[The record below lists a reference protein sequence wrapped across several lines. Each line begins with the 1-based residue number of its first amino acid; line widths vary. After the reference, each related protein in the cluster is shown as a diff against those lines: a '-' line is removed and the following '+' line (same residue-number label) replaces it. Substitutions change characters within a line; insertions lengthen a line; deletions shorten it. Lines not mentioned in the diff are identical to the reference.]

1 MLASAVARAP
11 AALTD
16 FFPSDLSQ
24 VSLAEPR
31 ALWLL
36 VLLPLLALP
45 AWRSLTGLSPL
56 QVVLSVCLRAGLLVT
71 LLLGLSQPFRESESR
86 RVCTVA
92 LVDVS
97 ESVPSEG
104 IARASAYVTELAG
117 ARDDEHSLA
126 VVAFGERPVEIAI
139 GEQGLSGTE
148 LLLARVEAGG
158 AGSNAE
164 EALVRAR
171 ALLPSDCLP
180 RVVVLS
186 DGIETSGDASAAI
199 SRERARGVRVSTVV
213 LRGEVPSDVAVLD
226 VRIPDGVKVGETF
239 EVRVEL
245 RATRATKG
253 TLRLFQGQIE
263 NGLGGSKEVALEP
276 GVTMVTFPSVAQKK
290 GEVLYRATFEP
301 KDGVGSGD
309 AGGGGGAGRS
319 RDGDRFPDND
329 TFSVSID
336 VPGPPRVLIVD
347 RQPAQATYLAEALSA
362 QQFDVD
368 LRRPTAFPRS
378 AAELAAFSFVIVS
391 DAPRDSI
398 PSSTDAL
405 VGDYVR
411 RGGVYFFV
419 GGEASYGPGG
429 WQGSELE
436 KLLPVRVRS
445 EKERETPGVALV
457 LVIDRS
463 GSMTGL
469 PLQMAKEAC
478 LGALGVLQG
487 SDLLGIVAFDSEPTR
502 LVRLSPAR
510 LRTQIQG
517 SVARLVA
524 GGGTEIFSSLDMAY
538 QDLAATEARKKHIVL
553 LTDGNAGSDGLYEL
567 AQTAFA
573 DGITITTVGLGS
585 GVNRELMQ
593 TIAESGGGRFHQAD
607 DPTSLPRIFTRETE
621 LVSKE
626 SHVDDWFP
634 VHALRTPDFLR
645 GIAIGQAPYLRG
657 LSKTELGSAPSE
669 AILVNDTGEPILAR
683 RRVGRGWTLAW
694 TSDLKA
700 RWATDWLRWSQF
712 GKFAAQL
719 LRGHEYED
727 ETEVRPM
734 RISLEGDEL
743 VAEFDAYDADERF
756 DTSLVS
762 VLTVRGPTP
771 DVAPLEVPFEQVLP
785 GRYRARLKL
794 PALGAYSLVGAHQ
807 RKSDDGQLRAAGVS
821 YGTLARPYP
830 DEYRELEARPEVLAS
845 WAEAG
850 GGSFVGSGALEQ
862 EARAVMSAGGEHLTV
877 VRPSQLPLL
886 LLAVVLFLLD
896 LLARRVR
903 IFDRDFSS
911 RAQGVSRS

>member
-1 MLASAVARAP
+1 MLASATPSAP
-11 AALTD
+11 DA
-16 FFPSDLSQ
+16 LSQ
-24 VSLAEPR
+24 LFSGGFADVVLAEPR

-36 VLLPLLALP
+36 LLLPLLAIP

-56 QVVLSVCLRAGLLVT
+56 QVTLSVLLRAGLLVT
-71 LLLGLSQPFRESESR
+71 LLLGLAQPLRESASG
-86 RVCTVA
+86 RVCGVA

-97 ESVPSEG
+97 ESVPKEG
-104 IARASAYVTELAG
+104 LDRASAYVTELLG
-117 ARDDEHSLA
+117 AKGDEHSLS
-126 VVAFGERPVEIAI
+126 VVAFGERPVELAL
-139 GEQGLSGTE
+139 GEQGLSSNA
-148 LLLARVEAGG
+148 LVAARTQAGG
-158 AGSNAE
+158 AGSNVE

-199 SRERARGVRVSTVV
+199 ARERARGVRVSTVK
-213 LRGEVPSDVAVLD
+213 LAGEVPRDVAVLD
-226 VRIPDGVKVGETF
+226 VHVPDGVKVGETF

-245 RATRATKG
+245 RATLATKG
-253 TLRLFQGQIE
+253 AVRLFQGQVE
-263 NGLGGSKEVALEP
+263 NGLGGKKEVTLEA
-276 GVTMVTFPSVAQKK
+276 GVTTVTFPSVVHKK
-290 GEVLYRATFEP
+290 GEVLYRAVFEP
-301 KDGVGSGD
+301 HAIFEPHAVFESGAGSGSP
-309 AGGGGGAGRS
+309 GASGS
-319 RDGDRFPDND
+319 SDRFPGND
-329 TFSVSID
+329 AFSVSID

-398 PSSTDAL
+398 PSSTDSL

-419 GGEASYGPGG
+419 GGEASYGSGG
-429 WQGSELE
+429 WQGTELE

-478 LGALGVLQG
+478 LGALGALQG

-510 LRTQIQG
+510 LRTQIEG

-524 GGGTEIFSSLDMAY
+524 GGGTEIFTSLDMAY
-538 QDLAATEARKKHIVL
+538 QDLSATEARKKHIVL

-567 AQTAFA
+567 AQTAFS
-573 DGITITTVGLGS
+573 DGITITTVGLGN

-593 TIAESGGGRFHQAD
+593 TIAEAGGGRFHLAE

-621 LVSKE
+621 LVAKE
-626 SHVDDWFP
+626 SQTDDWFP

-645 GIAIGQAPYLRG
+645 GVAIAQAPYLRG
-657 LSKTELGSAPSE
+657 LQKTELGPAPSE
-669 AILVNDTGEPILAR
+669 AILVSDTGEPILAR
-683 RRVGRGWTLAW
+683 RRLGRGWTLAW
-694 TSDLKA
+694 TSDFKA

-734 RISLEGDEL
+734 RTTLEGDEL
-743 VAEFDAYDADERF
+743 VAEFDAYDAEERF

-762 VLTVRGPTP
+762 ALTVRGPAP
-771 DVAPLEVPFEQVLP
+771 DAAPLEVPFEQVLP
-785 GRYRARLKL
+785 GRYRARLDL
-794 PALGAYSLVGAHQ
+794 PALGAYSLVATHQ
-807 RKSDDGQLRAAGVS
+807 RKGDDGQLYAAGVS

-830 DEYRELEARPEVLAS
+830 DEYRELAARPEVLAS

-850 GGSFVGSGALEQ
+850 GGQPEQ
-862 EARAVMSAGGEHLTV
+862 AARAVMDAGGEQLTV

-886 LLAVVLFLLD
+886 LLAIVLFLLD
-896 LLARRVR
+896 LLVRRVR
-903 IFDRDFSS
+903 IFDRDFSAS
-911 RAQGVSRS
+911 KAG